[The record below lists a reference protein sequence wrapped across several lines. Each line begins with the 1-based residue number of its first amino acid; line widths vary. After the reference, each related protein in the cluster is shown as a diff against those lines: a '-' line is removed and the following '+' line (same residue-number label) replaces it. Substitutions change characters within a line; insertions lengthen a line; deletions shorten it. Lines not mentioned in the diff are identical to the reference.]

1 MTTVMPIDEPRRA
14 GRCSASAPTGVA
26 FLRLNIFSDARRAT
40 AGSMRGMWCGSRA
53 TKARCRTRRRI
64 EFSRAGQFHRCFACV
79 GKNLMH
85 AAAL

>member
-40 AGSMRGMWCGSRA
+40 AGSMRGIEGHEGAPPHPSQD
-53 TKARCRTRRRI
+53 RI
-64 EFSRAGQFHRCFACV
+64 Q
-79 GKNLMH
+79 
-85 AAAL
+85 